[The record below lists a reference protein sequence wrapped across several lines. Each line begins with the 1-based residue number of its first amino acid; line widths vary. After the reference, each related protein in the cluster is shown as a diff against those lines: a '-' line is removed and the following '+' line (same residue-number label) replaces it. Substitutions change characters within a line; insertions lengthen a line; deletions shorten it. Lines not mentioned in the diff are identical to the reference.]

1 VLTIT
6 DNARTAVED
15 LTTQAR
21 LPDGGGVRIAADA
34 TGALELRLVTTPEP
48 DDAVVQSGDA
58 RVFVDAQTAPTLDD
72 LALDTE
78 PTGADGAF
86 VLVPQV
92 ADEVFM
98 DDLPTDGPTGR

>member
-1 VLTIT
+1 MLTIT
-6 DNARTAVED
+6 ENARTAVED

-21 LPDGGGVRIAADA
+21 LPESGGVRIAADE
-34 TGALELRLVTTPEP
+34 TGALELRLVPTPEP
-48 DDAVVQSGDA
+48 EDAVVQSGDA
-58 RVFVDAQTAPTLDD
+58 RVFVAPQTAPTLAD

-78 PTGADGAF
+78 PSGADGSF

-98 DDLPTDGPTGR
+98 DDLP

>member
-1 VLTIT
+1 MLTIT

-21 LPDGGGVRIAADA
+21 LPEGGGLRIAANEA
-34 TGALELRLVTTPEP
+34 GALELQLVPTPEP
-48 DDAVVQSGDA
+48 DDAVVENGEA
-58 RVFVDAQTAPTLDD
+58 RVFVDAETVTTVDD

-78 PTGADGAF
+78 PTGADASF

-92 ADEVFM
+92 ADEVFF
-98 DDLPTDGPTGR
+98 DDLP